1 MDLLF
6 WLFLTG
12 FTSGIIGAM
21 VGVGGGFIAVP
32 IMTLMLGLSPQLTVG
47 TSLTMSF
54 FNAATSS
61 ILLWRQRRIDLATG
75 WKFALATFPGAIIGS
90 KAASFISDRS
100 FDISFGC
107 LLLVISILMW
117 LRKEPGDKTKKKLDI
132 GRESRWKSWGMVDR
146 VIVDSNGVE
155 YRYRFNLYLGIFFSF
170 FIGFLSSIMG
180 IGGGIIHVPLLV
192 LVLNFPPHLAAATSL
207 FILTWS
213 ALVGAT
219 THFYLGHTF
228 LPYAAAL
235 ALGGLLG
242 AQIGVR
248 TASVMRG
255 DVIVRV
261 FAVVNLLVGLRLI
274 WG

>member
-1 MDLLF
+1 MILLF
-6 WLFLTG
+6 WLFITG
-12 FTSGIIGAM
+12 FTSGIIGTM

-32 IMTLMLGLSPQLTVG
+32 IMTLLLGLSPQLTVG

-54 FNAATSS
+54 FNAASS
-61 ILLWRQRRIDLATG
+61 SVMLLRQRRVDLATG

-90 KAASFISDRS
+90 KLASLFSDRS
-100 FDISFGC
+100 FHITFGL
-107 LLLVISILMW
+107 LLLVISVLMW
-117 LRKEPGDKTKKKLDI
+117 LRKESGSKAPERPETKRKN
-132 GRESRWKSWGMVDR
+132 GWRSWGMVER
-146 VIVDSNGVE
+146 VIVDSNGLE

-180 IGGGIIHVPLLV
+180 IGGGVIHVPLLV
-192 LVLNFPPHLAAATSL
+192 LALNFPPHLAAATSL

-219 THFYLGHTF
+219 THFYLGHTY

-248 TASVMRG
+248 TASALHG
-255 DVIVRV
+255 NVIVRV
-261 FAVVNLLVGLRLI
+261 FAVVNLLVGMRLI